1 MKFIET
7 IKAWLR
13 GISESHK
20 EKSEARRLAE
30 VENESNSRLQVREFK
45 GGVYLCY
52 DNIPLLDEA
61 SLKHPLP
68 NALETMRNTYRT
80 WRVER
85 PER

>member
-1 MKFIET
+1 MKIFQT
-7 IKAWLR
+7 MKTWLR
-13 GISESHK
+13 QWSASRK

-52 DNIPLLDEA
+52 DNIPLLDEG

-68 NALETMRNTYRT
+68 NTLESMRNNYRT
-80 WRVER
+80 WRMSSPAR
-85 PER
+85 